1 MDMENDN
8 EKQGLWALA
17 AREVG
22 RMTSRPLYLLCMLFA
37 PLFCFVFFLS
47 LMSEGQPADLPVGVV
62 DMDNS
67 AVSRSILR
75 NLDSF
80 QQVGLCEQY
89 ADFGEAR
96 QALQK
101 GEIYGFF
108 FIPKDFSKDASSQ
121 KQPKISVY
129 TNSSYL
135 IPSSLIYRDMKTMA
149 ELASGAVGRQILL
162 AKGNTMDQAMG
173 FLQPIVVEMSPIGN
187 PTLNYSIYLNNTT
200 LPAVLGLMV
209 LLVTIFSIHTE
220 LKDGTGKEWMR
231 MADDNVFLAISG
243 KLLPQTVIFMF
254 MGAVYMVLLYL
265 VCGFPLN
272 SGVFPMALALV
283 LYILAT
289 QGFGVFL
296 AAALPSLRW
305 AMSIGTL
312 WGVLSIPISGFSFPV
327 MGMPAPLQALTNL
340 FPLRHYF
347 LIYVD
352 QALNGIPMSYSA
364 LSYAALLALMLLPL
378 VNIRQFRRISYEY
391 VYLP

>member
-1 MDMENDN
+1 MDSK
-8 EKQGLWALA
+8 KQGLWAIA
-17 AREVG
+17 VREMV
-22 RMTSRPLYLLCMLFA
+22 RMSSRPLYMLCMLFA
-37 PLFCFVFFLS
+37 PLFCFVFFTT
-47 LMSEGQPADLPVGVV
+47 LMAEGQPAELPVGVV

-67 AVSRSILR
+67 AISRSILR

-80 QQVGLCEQY
+80 QQVGLTRQY

-101 GEIYGFF
+101 GDIYGFF
-108 FIPKDFSKDASSQ
+108 YIPKGFAKEASSQ
-121 KQPKISVY
+121 NQPKISVY
-129 TNSSYL
+129 TNQSYL

-149 ELASGAVGRQILL
+149 ELASGAVGREILL
-162 AKGNTMDQAMG
+162 AKGYTMDQAMG
-173 FLQPIVVEMSPIGN
+173 FLQPITIEMSPIGN
-187 PTLNYSIYLNNTT
+187 PTLNYSIYLNNTM
-200 LPAVLGLMV
+200 LPAVLGLMI
-209 LLVTIFSIHTE
+209 LLVTIFSLHTE
-220 LKDGTGKEWMR
+220 LKDGTGKEWME
-231 MADDNVFLAISG
+231 MAHDNVYLAVSG
-243 KLLPQTVIFMF
+243 KLLPQTVAFML
-254 MGAVYMVLLYL
+254 MGVMYMVILYA
-265 VCGFPLN
+265 VNGFPLN
-272 SGVFPMALALV
+272 NGVFPMALATALFV
-283 LYILAT
+283 LAT

-352 QALNGIPMSYSA
+352 QALNGIPMYYSA

-378 VNIRQFRRISYEY
+378 INIRRFRTISYEY
-391 VYLP
+391 VYMP